1 MVRKMAI
8 AFGILLGV
16 SAVVL
21 DGSASTAEACWG
33 CRSGSRTSCC
43 RSSCWAPRS
52 CCSTCY
58 APAPCYNSCNSCAPV
73 YVAPACSSCSAS
85 YYAYPAPINVAQVPG
100 YGAQYGYAVPVI
112 NAPSRVV
119 YRARLVTVR

>member
-1 MVRKMAI
+1 MVRKLAI
-8 AFGILLGV
+8 ACGILLGV

-33 CRSGSRTSCC
+33 CRTRCC
-43 RSSCWAPRS
+43 RSSCCAPRS

-58 APAPCYNSCNSCAPV
+58 APAPCYNSCNSCNSCGPV
-73 YVAPACSSCSAS
+73 YVAPACSSCSTS

-119 YRARLVTVR
+119 YRARLVSLR